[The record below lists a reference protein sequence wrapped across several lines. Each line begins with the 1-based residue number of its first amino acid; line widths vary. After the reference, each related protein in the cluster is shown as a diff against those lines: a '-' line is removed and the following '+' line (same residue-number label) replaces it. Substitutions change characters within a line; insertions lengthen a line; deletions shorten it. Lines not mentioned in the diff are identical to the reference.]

1 MKIFAFTSAF
11 MLACAAASA
20 AVIAEWDFTKGYD
33 SLDGKFKLKPQAAA
47 QVKMADDNSGVLF
60 IAPDGDKP
68 AGLRADKTYKEL
80 SPKGAFEIAITFRPD
95 MKCYKPHTKRQYS
108 VLWDNKYYFAT
119 GKKDTRFNNGFMVR
133 MSIGSGLI
141 YPQIFLG
148 TGTDTVSF
156 NGTTTKVEPGKFYT
170 IKIKVDPAVGV
181 SFTWGSG
188 KEVLRKFKPEQVGL
202 KVANAHYPVTIGDRY
217 SSTRAPFAGV
227 ISKVVL
233 STPDEQ
239 PAAAK

>member
-1 MKIFAFTSAF
+1 MKYSVIVLSALLAGFSTSA
-11 MLACAAASA
+11 AT
-20 AVIAEWDFTKGYD
+20 IAEWDLSK
-33 SLDGKFKLKPQAAA
+33 SLKSADGKYEFKPRN
-47 QVKMADDNSGVLF
+47 VKFIGEATADGLTF
-60 IAPDGDKP
+60 MAPDKDTS
-68 AGLRADKTYKEL
+68 AGLTIVKSSKVFTPKE
-80 SPKGAFEIAITFRPD
+80 AFELDMTFEVDFKQFAPN
-95 MKCYKPHTKRQYS
+95 TKRKS
-108 VLWDNKYYFAT
+108 CVLWDNKYYFPN
-119 GKKDTRFNNGFMVR
+119 GKKEIRFNNGFMVR

-233 STPDEQ
+233 SKPDA
-239 PAAAK
+239 PADAK